1 MTFTTSN
8 VVFLFQ
14 SCNNCIPP
22 KKMLM
27 KDMSDLDRK
36 IIIELQNDPR
46 QSNKRLATALGIAE
60 ATVRRRIDN
69 LISSENLIL
78 TALPNLKM
86 FGFPIHVYIILRS
99 ERSKF
104 QEVGEQICQIPS
116 LRFVSHCI
124 GGADFFI
131 RGDFPSVETMS
142 DFIVNDLG
150 TIKGISQIETMLEYK
165 QFKRTHDRLGI
176 SQLTKTSSSDVIDII
191 INESDY
197 QLIRQLQKNARATL
211 KEIAT
216 HVGVSEATIHR
227 RIKELVNSGAIE
239 FTAIPDE
246 SKDTYILHTI
256 ISLRIELTMIPQV
269 AEAITQYSQ
278 VNYVGLVSGP
288 NQLMVGI
295 HAESAE
301 ELLSF
306 VTQEISKIKGI
317 ISLES
322 LTLLKVLK
330 QKYTWLNE

>member
-1 MTFTTSN
+1 
-8 VVFLFQ
+8 
-14 SCNNCIPP
+14 
-22 KKMLM
+22 
-27 KDMSDLDRK
+27 MSSLDHR

-46 QSNKRLATALGIAE
+46 QSNKRLANSLGIAE

-86 FGFPIHVYIILRS
+86 FGFPTHVFIILRS

-104 QEVGEQICQIPS
+104 DEVSAQLFRIPN
-116 LRFVSHCI
+116 LRFISHCV

-131 RGDFPSVETMS
+131 RGDFPSVDALS
-142 DFIVNDLG
+142 DFIVNELG
-150 TIKGISQIETMLEYK
+150 KIPGISKIETMLEYK

-176 SQLTKTSSSDVIDII
+176 SQLTKTSAPHTNIVIT
-191 INESDY
+191 ESDH

-227 RIKELVNSGAIE
+227 RIKELVKSGAIE

-246 SKDTYILHTI
+246 TRDTHILHTI
-256 ISLRIELTMIPQV
+256 ISLRIELALIPQV
-269 AEAITQYSQ
+269 AEAITQYAQ
-278 VNYVGLVSGP
+278 VNYIGLVSGP
-288 NQLMVGI
+288 NQLLVGM
-295 HAESAE
+295 HAESTE
-301 ELLSF
+301 DLLTF
-306 VTQEISKIKGI
+306 VTQEISKINGI

-322 LTLLKVLK
+322 LTLLKVIK